1 LNADELTR
9 SSWAKHIKSYE
20 EVPDV
25 YKSFF
30 EPFIADGYELPY
42 TVLTPSYERFIHKT
56 TEKLIINFNHLI
68 YVLEKDGDTFET
80 QCYPVDGI
88 SYVEVRT
95 ALLASSFKICGMT
108 SQDCHT
114 SSTLKFNT
122 VTDYLFTPILKSAR
136 PMSRSAEN
144 NTLNLDIDHFDR
156 LADVDFKFMNFAKR
170 SLLGGER
177 VLQFVLQPEIR
188 EKFLAFL
195 QLSFFRTISPT
206 HMLILTD
213 RELIAIR
220 EEEVR
225 GTQSKYGGTWDYIP
239 LNKISSVSLREK
251 TDDTLIL
258 TVQLP
263 EETSFTLLFQKSRKD
278 ALDQL
283 IEQFEEIIAQ

>member
-1 LNADELTR
+1 
-9 SSWAKHIKSYE
+9 
-20 EVPDV
+20 
-25 YKSFF
+25 
-30 EPFIADGYELPY
+30 
-42 TVLTPSYERFIHKT
+42 
-56 TEKLIINFNHLI
+56 
-68 YVLEKDGDTFET
+68 
-80 QCYPVDGI
+80 
-88 SYVEVRT
+88 
-95 ALLASSFKICGMT
+95 
-108 SQDCHT
+108 
-114 SSTLKFNT
+114 
-122 VTDYLFTPILKSAR
+122 
-136 PMSRSAEN
+136 MSRSAEN

-239 LNKISSVSLREK
+239 VNKIRSLSLSEK
-251 TDDTLIL
+251 TDDTLLL

-263 EETSFTLLFQKSRKD
+263 EEASFSFLFQKTGKG

-283 IEQFEEIIAQ
+283 IEQFDEIIA